1 LIIYFSVNPSPCH
14 KHGEGEQR
22 RSNDLKTKRSS
33 VVSSAVLSRNE
44 LLYVDVSGSA
54 AADLLIADKFFP
66 RSTSSP
72 ELDIGLLAPKR
83 RHRSSGIE
91 LW

>member
-1 LIIYFSVNPSPCH
+1 MSADRQQLI
-14 KHGEGEQR
+14 
-22 RSNDLKTKRSS
+22 
-33 VVSSAVLSRNE
+33 
-44 LLYVDVSGSA
+44 
-54 AADLLIADKFFP
+54 LIADKFFP

-72 ELDIGLLAPKR
+72 ELDIGSLAAKR